1 MHQGDSIMS
10 ISILGKRL
18 HQVRRDRK
26 LTQEQLARAI
36 GVSSNT
42 IARVER
48 GAMQYL
54 NGGTVADAARFLD
67 VSADFLLGLS
77 EEEKPNGHR
86 QPAAPR
92 RRQGAAAGQS

>member
-1 MHQGDSIMS
+1 MS

-26 LTQEQLARAI
+26 CTQEQLARAI

-48 GAMQYL
+48 GALQYL
-54 NGGTVADAARFLD
+54 NGGTVAEAARFLE
-67 VSADFLLGLS
+67 VSTDFLLGLS
-77 EEEKPNGHR
+77 EEEKPLCSGR
-86 QPAAPR
+86 L
-92 RRQGAAAGQS
+92 